1 MSTTWVE
8 GYGLVHVAGG
18 KSPVERDATIQYF
31 LDTAPKYEDLGFFGD
46 IAQGFDEALEGSSI
60 YRRWLDRNTPSFVLD
75 SLLEQKK
82 ITEEEYQEAI
92 KTGVVPDFRPEFS
105 EFMTKPSK
113 KEYFGTRWAIVHD
126 YPDIDR
132 TTKLNMAQQEA
143 HKKRWLQDN
152 MSEWGNAIGWY
163 DSIALEE
170 YYNTL
175 AKARNLKPEE
185 ESDRI
190 ANNSMLDAINDDM
203 NIAYENTW
211 LRGDGNF
218 DVSDV
223 QKKYGFENEELDV
236 LQTMKAAWDFAAEK
250 PGQFIGSLA
259 GMVVADPQLLLI
271 NFARIPAV
279 VTRSA
284 QAGQNLARMGLGIKP
299 KYYQSFEKMS
309 KAQKLGYGALGRG
322 VEGAVYGGVY
332 EGMRDLTFKGHI
344 DNNNLQNGLAMGAL
358 FGTAFGGVTGH
369 LGKDIGRNWM
379 LNKTGSARMRETF
392 NKLKGN
398 LGGVKYSEFKG
409 ADGKPVQGLGWNAT
423 WQGNIQNTLKKQ
435 QQKQATKKA
444 EEKTGVAQE
453 VDNPDFRDLDN
464 VGRPASGG
472 RVKVVLPEGL
482 NHAGRGTLWR
492 AKAIETLDETLNAG
506 KKDAD
511 KTPIKEI
518 GREVDNGII
527 DREVALASELDGNG
541 KNKYTMKE
549 AKGLAAKQEA
559 AFQEFQLKEKIG
571 QKEYDVRR
579 KETGNKN
586 YLDEEWGTQR
596 EIDYVNDLR
605 STLDP
610 TGEGVGGQSVRE
622 ASSFATVMK
631 NHDAQNQ
638 GRVITNAD
646 RFRAGIIGAAAGI
659 YVTSE
664 SPENMALGSFLG
676 MGLGVLARQKLP
688 QISRSK
694 AALKSKVYQ
703 SANQAENI
711 TKELQYKTNAVMRT
725 MEKVLKNKNARLTS
739 DQFIDYLENYTL
751 PKKGQKN
758 QHGNTYQQVAKI
770 IQERKKLE
778 SKYPEIGEAMK
789 AYQNLMAVFKETA
802 KEFGVLLDEQ
812 QIIDYVTHIL
822 KKPNRTSNDI
832 ILKIANKT
840 GLKNKSPFDNF
851 RSHIGTI
858 RQIKKDGFDIEDDI
872 FRILDAY
879 TRSMSKAIV
888 GRVILRDIKT
898 AKIVHGKYDIGLIV
912 NKGEK
917 IAKIARDELGYVT
930 SDHPA
935 LQNQLIHPT
944 IHSALDQFFV
954 INKGG
959 LGDKLLAVNNT
970 IKRAT
975 LSQSYFHAQA
985 LVMSGIYSGMYFSLA
1000 SPTGIARMK
1009 KIHKMMQGEW
1019 SPQAIATDINGNT
1032 LYKRG
1037 LNGAIELDADGKPIK
1052 LYGDYKYKALVNELA
1067 KTKMGIGVARNNELV
1082 LPGYR
1087 GFKNILEKH
1096 KILKPV
1102 DKLQNFIDKGTW
1114 DYLHDY
1120 SKIYTYLMM
1129 KEKMM
1134 SPNAKGIGRFK
1145 IVADDWHGLSEKDA
1159 MVAAAAFTDDAFGG
1173 QSMTRIAAEW
1183 AEIAVKEADNPKGML
1198 AAIGTAM
1205 TNPTAMKYSNLVLF
1219 SPDWTLS
1226 NIRIAFRGMGMST
1239 RGLDKLISSKGKAK
1253 LNNKE
1258 VAELNMY
1265 LAYTTRGLIATSF
1278 FAYML
1283 HKWFAKADDKFDL
1296 AEFWKKGRLSLG
1308 LGEEMVISKQIAE
1321 PMHWIMNPFHTGLSK
1336 ASVIPKTAL
1345 EIFFGKEYLS
1355 LKQGNLTGPKLDR
1368 SDPIDWAFYTANKF
1382 TPISYSPLSSF
1393 GRSFIDKDYRGAP
1406 DSLKDALWKV
1416 ATNAIGFPKYYT
1428 KEEVN
1433 VTR

>member
-1 MSTTWVE
+1 MSTTWIE

-18 KSPVERDATIQYF
+18 KSPVERDATIQY
-31 LDTAPKYEDLGFFGD
+31 LIDTAPKYEELNFLGSFKS
-46 IAQGFDEALEGSSI
+46 ALDDSII
-60 YRRWLDRNTPSFVLD
+60 YRKWLDRNTPSFYLD
-75 SLLEQKK
+75 KLLEEKK
-82 ITEEEYQEAI
+82 ITEEEYQQALKEGIFRQKFPEVRESIEDSYIKAGGSKRRIEA
-92 KTGVVPDFRPEFS
+92 GREF
-105 EFMTKPSK
+105 EL
-113 KEYFGTRWAIVHD
+113 D
-126 YPDIDR
+126 
-132 TTKLNMAQQEA
+132 MAQQEA
-143 HKKRWLQDN
+143 HKRRWITDE
-152 MSEWGNAIGWY
+152 MEKWGNAIGWY

-170 YYNTL
+170 YYTTL
-175 AKARNLKPEE
+175 SKARNLKPEE
-185 ESDRI
+185 EADRI
-190 ANNSMLDAINDDM
+190 ANNSMLDAISDDM
-203 NIAYENTW
+203 NLAYENTW
-211 LRGDGNF
+211 LRGNGNF

-223 QKKYGFENEELDV
+223 QKKYGYEEEELNT
-236 LQTMKAAWDFAAEK
+236 LQTMKAAYDFATQN
-250 PGQFIGSLA
+250 PGAFVGSLA
-259 GMVVADPQLLLI
+259 GMVVADPELLLI

-284 QAGQNLARMGLGIKP
+284 QAGQNLVRAGLGIKP

-332 EGMRDLTFKGHI
+332 EGMRDLTFQGHI
-344 DNNNLQNGLAMGAL
+344 DSQNLQNGLAMGAL

-369 LGKDIGRNWM
+369 LGKDISRNWM
-379 LNKTGSARMRETF
+379 LNKTGSARMRENF
-392 NKLKGN
+392 NKIKSQ
-398 LGGVKYSEFKG
+398 LGGLKYSEFKG
-409 ADGKPVQGLGWNAT
+409 SDGKPVQGLGWNAK
-423 WQGNIQNTLKKQ
+423 WQGNIQNTLKAQ
-435 QQKQATKKA
+435 QQKKATKKA
-444 EEKTGVAQE
+444 EAKTGVAQE
-453 VDNPDFRDLDN
+453 VDNPDFRDLTKVD
-464 VGRPASGG
+464 RPSSGG
-472 RVKVVLPEGL
+472 AVKVVLPEGL
-482 NHAGRGTLWR
+482 NHSSRGDLWR

-511 KTPIKEI
+511 KTPLEQVA
-518 GREVDNGII
+518 REVDNGII
-527 DREVALASELDGNG
+527 DREISLSAELDGNG
-541 KNKYTMKE
+541 KPKYTMKE
-549 AKGLAAKQEA
+549 VKGLAAKQEA

-571 QKEYDVRR
+571 KKDYDVRR
-579 KETGNKN
+579 RETGNKS
-586 YLDEEWGTQR
+586 YLDKEWGTQR

-622 ASSFATVMK
+622 SSSFATVMK
-631 NHDAQNQ
+631 NYDAKNE
-638 GRVITNAD
+638 GRVITNAS
-646 RFRAGIIGAAAGI
+646 RFRAGIIGAAAGL

-664 SPENMALGSFLG
+664 NPDNMALGSFLG
-676 MGLGVLARQKLP
+676 MGLGILARQKLP

-694 AALKSKVYQ
+694 AAMKSKVYQ
-703 SANQAENI
+703 SANEAENI
-711 TKELQYKTNAVMRT
+711 TKELQYKTNFVMKT
-725 MEKVLKNKNARLTS
+725 MERVLKNKNARITS
-739 DQFIDYLENYTL
+739 EQFIDYLENYTL

-758 QHGNTYQQVAKI
+758 QHGNTFAQVAKI

-778 SKYPEIGEAMK
+778 SKYPEIGEAME

-822 KKPNRTSNDI
+822 RKPNRTSNDI
-832 ILKIANKT
+832 VLKIANKT

-858 RQIKKDGFDIEDDI
+858 KKIKEEGYDIETDI
-872 FRILDAY
+872 FKILDAY

-888 GRVILRDIKT
+888 GRVILRDVKNT
-898 AKIVHGKYDIGLIV
+898 KIVHGKYDIGLIV

-959 LGDKLLAVNNT
+959 LGDKILAVNNT

-975 LSQSYFHAQA
+975 LAQSFFHAQA
-985 LVMSGIYSGMYFSLA
+985 LLLSGIYSGMYFNLA
-1000 SPTGIARMK
+1000 TPTGIARMR
-1009 KIHKMMQGEW
+1009 KIHQMMKGEW
-1019 SPQAIATDINGNT
+1019 SPEAVATDLNGKP

-1037 LNGAIELDADGKPIK
+1037 LNGAIEVDADGKPIK
-1052 LYGDYKYKALVNELA
+1052 LYGDYKHKALVNELA
-1067 KTKMGIGVARNNELV
+1067 QTKMGIGVARNNELV

-1087 GFKNILEKH
+1087 SYKNILEKY

-1102 DKLQNFIDKGTW
+1102 DKVQNFVDKGTW
-1114 DYLHDY
+1114 DLLHDY

-1129 KEKMM
+1129 KERMM
-1134 SPNAKGIGRFK
+1134 SPNARGIGKFK

-1198 AAIGTAM
+1198 AAVGSAM
-1205 TNPTAMKYSNLVLF
+1205 ANPNAMKYSNLVLF

-1239 RGLDKLISSKGKAK
+1239 RGIDKIISSKGKAK
-1253 LNNKE
+1253 LTNKE

-1265 LAYTTRGLIATSF
+1265 LGYTTRGLLATSF
-1278 FAYML
+1278 FAYMI
-1283 HKWFAKADDKFDL
+1283 HKFFAKADDEFDL
-1296 AEFWKKGRLSLG
+1296 LEFWKTGRLSLG
-1308 LGEEMVISKQIAE
+1308 LGEELVVSKQIAE

-1345 EIFFGKEYLS
+1345 EVFFGKEYLS
-1355 LKQGNLTGPKLDR
+1355 LKQGTLTGRKLDR
-1368 SDPIDWAFYTANKF
+1368 SDPLDWAFWATSKV
-1382 TPISYSPLSSF
+1382 TPISFSPLSSF
-1393 GRSFIDKDYRGAP
+1393 GRSFIDKDYKGAP

-1416 ATNAIGFPKYYT
+1416 ATNAIGFPKYY
-1428 KEEVN
+1428 KEETID
-1433 VTR
+1433 VTK